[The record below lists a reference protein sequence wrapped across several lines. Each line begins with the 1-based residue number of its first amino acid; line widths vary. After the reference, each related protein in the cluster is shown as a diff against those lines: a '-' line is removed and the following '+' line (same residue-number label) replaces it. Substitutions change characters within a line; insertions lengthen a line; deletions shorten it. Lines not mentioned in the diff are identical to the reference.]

1 MPYQSP
7 KEGYNF
13 FKPLSQTSKD
23 GNKIVPTSGTL
34 PSTNIVVHFEHIIC
48 KQYFTE
54 HDRELQNQQKWKC
67 AQNNATYLIIFFKL
81 RNTIPRFEN
90 NKKLTQQ
97 KPT

>member
-34 PSTNIVVHFEHIIC
+34 PSTNIVVHFEHII
-48 KQYFTE
+48 YMET
-54 HDRELQNQQKWKC
+54 
-67 AQNNATYLIIFFKL
+67 IFYG
-81 RNTIPRFEN
+81 T
-90 NKKLTQQ
+90 
-97 KPT
+97 

>member
-34 PSTNIVVHFEHIIC
+34 PSTNIVVHFEHII
-48 KQYFTE
+48 YMET
-54 HDRELQNQQKWKC
+54 
-67 AQNNATYLIIFFKL
+67 IFYGTWQ
-81 RNTIPRFEN
+81 RTA
-90 NKKLTQQ
+90 
-97 KPT
+97 KPTKMEMRTI